1 MSQDNV
7 KLSTPIHL
15 QVKEGLKVIFENSF
29 DRLPITIGRSVQ
41 CEVPL
46 SQYNWVSRQH
56 LRIFLENGQLVVED
70 IKSSNGMIVDGKEHV
85 RSVIRNASV
94 ITIGPIS
101 IRVSTAPI
109 IATVPQDETDTSEPE
124 QTLSYRVDKIEA
136 PQTLTPTPSHAQQT
150 PMPTKVAV
158 AMASNKIP
166 AHMPSHIPAHV
177 PSHTPQHNSY
187 SSGSAAATQLH
198 DEPDLEI
205 HQLPLHRPAINVE
218 KARKNRVVEAHVI
231 WRGIIYD
238 SRLFR
243 QGERIRIGSSKKGL
257 YLPFIRGD
265 FEAARFDGTILTA
278 QIPENMNGTWRPQ
291 GGQPVTLKDLLR
303 SQAHPGKGRNYTFK
317 LGTTDLIEMDFGHG
331 AQLHLRYAP
340 APRQLS
346 KKSMVEPDELL
357 QKTMTGSGIFHLAFL
372 FIALFFAPHTKAP
385 KIKNVPPRLAKLL
398 VEQPKPE
405 PPPPPPPPEEKK
417 PEPPKVVAK
426 EPPKKKEIPKKIPP
440 KPKQVVVKVN
450 PEMKKINKLP
460 EPKFVAKEPPPI
472 PVPPPKKVEEL
483 GALAA
488 LGAISSPSKTI
499 SNQPVAINV
508 NPNAGGQSGT
518 TSGMIGA
525 IKAKGGQ
532 LAAGG
537 LSGVKTT
544 GKGFGTGTG
553 YGVAGL
559 QGQAGVRGIAG
570 AVVGTPQLMQI
581 NKTEGLT
588 QKEVMEI
595 VRKHAGKIQQCY
607 ERSLLGNPS
616 LAGRV
621 EYEWYITPKGAV
633 EWAKVKRSDI
643 SGGDSLNECVANIF
657 RAMKF
662 PVAKNGESTTPSIGF
677 PFGRQ

>member
-7 KLSTPIHL
+7 KLSTPVHL
-15 QVKEGLKVIFENSF
+15 QVKEGLKVIFEKSF
-29 DRLPITIGRSVQ
+29 DSLPITIGRSLQ

-56 LRIFLENGQLVVED
+56 LRIILENNQLVVED
-70 IKSSNGMIVDGKEHV
+70 IKSSNGMIVDGKEQI
-85 RSVIRNASV
+85 RSVIKDASL
-94 ITIGPIS
+94 ITVGPIS

-109 IATVPQDETDTSEPE
+109 IATLPQDYNEESEPE
-124 QTLSYRVDKIEA
+124 QTLSYRVDKIEI
-136 PQTLTPTPSHAQQT
+136 PNTVTPTPTLNSQQT

-158 AMASNKIP
+158 AMARQ
-166 AHMPSHIPAHV
+166 AAPSHIPNIPSHV
-177 PSHTPQHNSY
+177 PSPNRATY
-187 SSGSAAATQLH
+187 SSGAAAAAQLH
-198 DEPDLEI
+198 HEPAMEA
-205 HQLPLHRPAINVE
+205 HRLPLHRPAINVE
-218 KARKNRVVEAHVI
+218 KTHRHNRVVEAHIV
-231 WRGIIYD
+231 WRGVIYD

-257 YLPFIRGD
+257 YLPFLRGD
-265 FEAARFDGTILTA
+265 FEAARFDGSSLTA
-278 QIPENMNGTWRPQ
+278 QIPENMSGTWRPK
-291 GGQPVTLKDLLR
+291 GGQPVSLKDLLR
-303 SQAHPGKGRNYTFK
+303 SQAHPGKGRNYTLK
-317 LGTTDLIEMDFGHG
+317 LETSDLIEMDFGHG
-331 AQLHLRYAP
+331 AHLHLRYAP
-340 APRQLS
+340 APRQLT

-357 QKTMTGSGIFHLAFL
+357 QKTMTGSGIVHLAFL

-417 PEPPKVVAK
+417 PEPPKIVAK
-426 EPPKKKEIPKKIPP
+426 EPPKKKEIPKKVPP

-570 AVVGTPQLMQI
+570 AVVGTPKLMQI
-581 NKTEGLT
+581 DKTEGLT

-607 ERSLLGNPS
+607 ERSLLSNPS